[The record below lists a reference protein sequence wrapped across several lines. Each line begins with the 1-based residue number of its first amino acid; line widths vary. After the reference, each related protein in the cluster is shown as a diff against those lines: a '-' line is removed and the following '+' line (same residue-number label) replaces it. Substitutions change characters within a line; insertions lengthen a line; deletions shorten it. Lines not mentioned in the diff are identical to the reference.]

1 MGEQPRKVMPPPS
14 APMAVARQLATE
26 HVHNELPTLRHWRG
40 GWMAWDGARWD
51 DDDDRRV
58 RSWVYRALEGA
69 VYAKGGMPAPWDP
82 NRHKV
87 LDVTDALAAVQ
98 HLPENIDTP
107 AWLTTPAPFPAL
119 EAVACRNGVLH
130 VTSRRLIDPT
140 PALFTR
146 VAVPFDYDSAAA
158 GPAGWLRF
166 LAELWPDD
174 PDSIAALQQWFGYV
188 LSGRTDLHKIL
199 MLVGP
204 TRAGKGVIGR
214 VLAALV
220 GAGNVAGPTLA
231 SLGTNF
237 GLSPL
242 LGKTLAVISDARL
255 GGANVHQ
262 VVERLLSVSGEDRLT
277 VDRKYREPWTG
288 KLPARFLLISNEL
301 PRFGD
306 ASGAISHRFV
316 VLSMTKNWLG
326 RENTKLTAELLPE
339 LPGILRWALDGLD
352 TLTRSGA
359 FTEPA
364 SSRDAIIALQDL
376 VSPVAAFVRDRC
388 TIRPGAEV
396 PVAELFAQWRLW
408 CEDNGHRPGS
418 AQTFGRDLRAVVPV
432 LRIFRPR
439 SGEGETRDTRYL
451 GVLLTS
457 TPHNG
462 AGRVPTHCGL
472 HPTTPGLTRPRPT
485 CPAGGQRSDPR
496 PVPPLRC
503 PTRPR
508 GRCDAPR
515 LRPRP
520 APRRHPARRPG
531 GDHLRP
537 ARRPPA
543 SLATQRPGDRRHAM
557 TTVLP
562 MHRSHRG
569 DQLDE
574 LHDPDGRQQAYDDV
588 TRGLTDD

>member
-1 MGEQPRKVMPPPS
+1 MTAREQADRIAAEAMGEQPRKVMPAPS
-14 APMAVARQLATE
+14 APMTVARRLATE
-26 HVHNELPTLRHWRG
+26 HVHNGLPTLRHWRG

-58 RSWVYRALEGA
+58 RSWVYRALENA
-69 VYAKGGMPAPWDP
+69 VYPVTINGTPTLKPWDP

-87 LDVTDALAAVQ
+87 LDVSDALAAVE
-98 HLPENIDTP
+98 HLAEHVDTP
-107 AWLTTPAPFPAL
+107 AWLSGPGPFPAL
-119 EAVACRNGVLH
+119 EAVSCRNGVLH

-140 PALFTR
+140 PNLFTR
-146 VAVPFDYDSAAA
+146 VAVPFDYDPAAT
-158 GPAGWLRF
+158 GPAGWLQF

-242 LGKTLAVISDARL
+242 LGKSLAVISDARL

-288 KLPARFLLISNEL
+288 KLPARFLMISNEL

-316 VLSMTKNWLG
+316 VLAMTESFLG

-352 TLTRSGA
+352 TLTRTGA
-359 FTEPA
+359 FSEPV

-396 PVAELFAQWRLW
+396 PVAELFAQWRAW

-418 AQTFGRDLRAVVPV
+418 AQTFGRDLRAVVPALQ
-432 LRIFRPR
+432 LRRPR
-439 SGEGETRDTRYL
+439 DGQDRERCYVGVTLASGT
-451 GVLLTS
+451 
-457 TPHNG
+457 HNG
-462 AGRVPTHCGL
+462 LGRGPSRTSPPAEPETSDSDGVVRDGPRSRSLWAAPDDDLPADPDWLAAAVAYLTAGRP
-472 HPTTPGLTRPRPT
+472 
-485 CPAGGQRSDPR
+485 Q
-496 PVPPLRC
+496 
-503 PTRPR
+503 
-508 GRCDAPR
+508 
-515 LRPRP
+515 
-520 APRRHPARRPG
+520 
-531 GDHLRP
+531 
-537 ARRPPA
+537 
-543 SLATQRPGDRRHAM
+543 
-557 TTVLP
+557 
-562 MHRSHRG
+562 
-569 DQLDE
+569 
-574 LHDPDGRQQAYDDV
+574 
-588 TRGLTDD
+588 